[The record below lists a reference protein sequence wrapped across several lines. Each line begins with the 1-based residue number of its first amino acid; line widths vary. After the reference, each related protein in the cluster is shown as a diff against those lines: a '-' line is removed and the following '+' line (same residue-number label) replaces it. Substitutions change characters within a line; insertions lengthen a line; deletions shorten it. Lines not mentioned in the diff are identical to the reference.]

1 MVPIDTLDANA
12 KRVFFQHVYFKL
24 AHRWESQSVNLS
36 TVSSG
41 RDRACLL
48 LPSLLPISSFVG
60 VTGDISLESV

>member
-24 AHRWESQSVNLS
+24 AHRWESQSVDLS

-41 RDRACLL
+41 RDRACPAFFSLRFYLYLL
-48 LPSLLPISSFVG
+48 LLA
-60 VTGDISLESV
+60 